1 MARTKLEEKQE
12 PPKIIDH
19 NQCFEGDLLITFPLQ
34 DSQQPPILTKLS
46 DKIRYRDRDPISFQI
61 EKSQRD
67 ESGELYKSFTNGVY
81 FIPEGYKKLFNSNL
95 IASFDKKKY
104 DLIKIDEDGSIYI
117 DSLVSHARS
126 YVQPYIY
133 SRVKL
138 SRSNSYYH
146 KKFIRVSKNDNQS
159 VENSFISKLMPG
171 SDITNYENVKS
182 KIGSYSSSSPIS
194 SPFIPSYKKI
204 CFSTLKQLFSIDKE
218 NTLKKIKSLPFDL
231 KEQFIE
237 YCLLED
243 RPIGYL
249 IIWALYNDKEI
260 SKDEK
265 EKLFT
270 LNVLIGSALKKD
282 TWLRNN
288 FEMQI
293 EDDVYISGNDSK
305 INVYDNYEL
314 FKFKELSS
322 ESEIRHRLF
331 ESEVKSKDLVNGSPS
346 IVPKEEFLA
355 NFHRE
360 TRGLFKDEHGN
371 TPKGFLF
378 IGGLITSCLTGQS
391 QGFES
396 SDIDVL
402 MLCDPNESFESA
414 YIKKVENIFGED
426 YEDKGYSIHAMG
438 GHVVFSLQHPNRTV
452 QFNIYQF
459 KDINEVLLGVDID
472 CSCFAFDGTDVWT
485 LERGLLAVNHRINI
499 ASQFSYKIRGGD
511 QYQRRLLKYLSRGY
525 DIHYHNT
532 PAIQDIVN
540 NFNTEDKSTMSEC
553 MSGFQLLL
561 AAKYNKEIETILN
574 QSTKDRSLPYG
585 PQWKKENF
593 DRYMTQCFE
602 TIYDGY
608 SSSGVFC
615 PVETID
621 DLFQYLES
629 SKEPLAM
636 QDNNWDIPTLTEEF
650 SILLAEKD
658 EEDERF
664 SQLPP
669 IEQFLNLDDKETFV
683 TSKIPKTE

>member
-34 DSQQPPILTKLS
+34 DSQQPPILTKLNEKVRQRNNV
-46 DKIRYRDRDPISFQI
+46 KINFQI
-61 EKSQRD
+61 EKSKYD
-67 ESGELYKSFTNGVY
+67 KSGEQYKELTNCVY
-81 FIPEGYKKLFNSNL
+81 FDPEAHKKLFGLNDL
-95 IASFDKKKY
+95 DKKKY

-117 DSLVSHARS
+117 DSLIYSARS
-126 YVQPYIY
+126 YEQSYKY
-133 SRVKL
+133 SKIKL
-138 SRSNSYYH
+138 SRSNSYH
-146 KKFIRVSKNDNQS
+146 HRKFIRVPKKDNES
-159 VENSFISKLMPG
+159 VENNFISKLMPD
-171 SDITNYENVKS
+171 SDIKNYDKVKF
-182 KIGSYSSSSPIS
+182 KIGSYSVFDGPKG

-249 IIWALYNDKEI
+249 IIWELYNDKDAI

-282 TWLRNN
+282 DWLRNN
-288 FEMQI
+288 FEMKV
-293 EDDVYISGNDSK
+293 EDDVYISGNNSK

-331 ESEVKSKDLVNGSPS
+331 KSDVKSKDLIDGSPS

-378 IGGLITSCLTGQS
+378 IGGLITSCLTGQT

-402 MLCDPNESFESA
+402 MLNDPNESFNSS
-414 YIKKVENIFGED
+414 YIEKVKNIFGED
-426 YEDKGYSIHAMG
+426 YEDNGYSIHAMG
-438 GHVVFSLQHPNRTV
+438 GHVVFSLQYPNRTV

-459 KDINEVLLGVDID
+459 SDINEVLLGVDID
-472 CSCFAFDGTDVWT
+472 CSCFAFDGTNVWT
-485 LERGLLAVNHRINI
+485 LERGLLAINHRINI

-525 DIHYHNT
+525 DIHYNNT
-532 PAIQDIVN
+532 PAIQDIIDH
-540 NFNTEDKSTMSEC
+540 FNTEDKSTMSEY

-585 PQWKKENF
+585 PQWKKKNF
-593 DRYMTQCFE
+593 DHYMKECFE
-602 TIYDGY
+602 TIFDGY

-615 PVETID
+615 PVESID
-621 DLFQYLES
+621 DLFQFLES
-629 SKEPLAM
+629 TKESLAIE
-636 QDNNWDIPTLTEEF
+636 DNNWDIPTLPQEF
-650 SILLAEKD
+650 SILLLEKE

-664 SQLPP
+664 SDLPP
-669 IEQFLNLDDKETFV
+669 IENFFNLNVEKTFV
-683 TSKIPKTE
+683 TSKILKTE

>member
-1 MARTKLEEKQE
+1 M
-12 PPKIIDH
+12 
-19 NQCFEGDLLITFPLQ
+19 
-34 DSQQPPILTKLS
+34 
-46 DKIRYRDRDPISFQI
+46 
-61 EKSQRD
+61 
-67 ESGELYKSFTNGVY
+67 
-81 FIPEGYKKLFNSNL
+81 
-95 IASFDKKKY
+95 
-104 DLIKIDEDGSIYI
+104 
-117 DSLVSHARS
+117 
-126 YVQPYIY
+126 
-133 SRVKL
+133 
-138 SRSNSYYH
+138 
-146 KKFIRVSKNDNQS
+146 
-159 VENSFISKLMPG
+159 
-171 SDITNYENVKS
+171 
-182 KIGSYSSSSPIS
+182 
-194 SPFIPSYKKI
+194 
-204 CFSTLKQLFSIDKE
+204 
-218 NTLKKIKSLPFDL
+218 
-231 KEQFIE
+231 
-237 YCLLED
+237 
-243 RPIGYL
+243 
-249 IIWALYNDKEI
+249 YNDKEI

-288 FEMQI
+288 YEMQV

-331 ESEVKSKDLVNGSPS
+331 KSEVKSKDLVDGSPS

-378 IGGLITSCLTGQS
+378 IGGLITSCLTGQA

-402 MLCDPNESFESA
+402 MLGDSNESFESA
-414 YIKKVENIFGED
+414 YISKVENIFGED

-499 ASQFSYKIRGGD
+499 ASQFSYRIRGGN

-540 NFNTEDKSTMSEC
+540 HFNTEDKSTMSEY

-602 TIYDGY
+602 TVYDGY

-629 SKEPLAM
+629 TKESLAM
-636 QDNNWDIPTLTEEF
+636 EDNNWDIPTLPEEF
-650 SILLAEKD
+650 SILLRDKD

-669 IEQFLNLDDKETFV
+669 IEQFLNLNDKEIFV
-683 TSKIPKTE
+683 TSKIQKIE